1 MKILWLDHGFS
12 TSVGSAGTR
21 SYDLARCLAE
31 AGHDVTVLCACH
43 FMSCSG
49 LTVPFSAGRREGV
62 VDGIRIVE
70 FNLSGGGPRA
80 ERIRAWLR
88 YAFSVA
94 SHAAHGF
101 DLVVATSASPGGVVA
116 AGLARILRRVP
127 MVYDARS
134 VRYRLDRA
142 VGRSNPLSCLLMSTL
157 EKLACRTADK
167 VVAIAD
173 HVAEAASASGV
184 GRFDLETIPPFG
196 ALPAPDEAG
205 NATVSDRFQ
214 AIRPGQF
221 IAAYAGPLDREHG
234 VDAVLDAAALLRLRE
249 RDDIVVLLAGEGPR
263 RGAIS
268 RDIAV
273 RQLGNVVM
281 TGAQGRRSLLPVL
294 GDCDVGLAILDAD
307 PEIHV
312 SAAPGEI
319 ADYLAAGL
327 PVLINYPG
335 WLAGLIAQHDCGYVV
350 RPGAAAAFADALE
363 HAADD
368 PEAHALMKRNA
379 ADLHDRQFDRSE
391 HLERFRSLIESAG
404 LEAEARSG
412 QASKRALDLAL
423 ALMGLVVLGPLLVGL
438 AGFVRVAHG
447 RPVFDR
453 DPCPGLFG
461 RPVEL
466 LRFRTLKHA
475 YRPDG
480 GVLSD
485 EERKTV
491 LGRFLDKTSL
501 TRLPR
506 LWNVLRG
513 DISFV
518 GPRPLPMQGLSQLGS
533 DEFHRQFVRPGMTS
547 WKDPTRTADG
557 GFADDVWYVE
567 NRTLALDLAV
577 LLNALLSP
585 FRRFRRRSAAI
596 PSRRAQ
602 DVDVPRNDRAAV

>member
-1 MKILWLDHGFS
+1 
-12 TSVGSAGTR
+12 
-21 SYDLARCLAE
+21 
-31 AGHDVTVLCACH
+31 
-43 FMSCSG
+43 MSCSG
-49 LTVPFSAGRREGV
+49 LTAPFRAGRREGI

-70 FNLSGGGPRA
+70 FNLAGGEPRVQ
-80 ERIRAWLR
+80 RCRAWLR
-88 YAFSVA
+88 YAVSVTG
-94 SHAAHGF
+94 HAAHGF

-116 AGLARILRRVP
+116 AGLAQLLRRVP

-142 VGRSNPLSCLLMSTL
+142 VGRSNPLSCLMMSML
-157 EKLACRTADK
+157 EKLACSRADK

-173 HVAEAASASGV
+173 NVAEAASTFGT

-196 ALPAPDEAG
+196 FFQGPDEAG
-205 NATVSDRFQ
+205 KATVSDRFQ
-214 AIRPGQF
+214 AIRPGRF
-221 IAAYAGPLDREHG
+221 IAVYTGPLDSEHG

-249 RDDIVVLLAGEGPR
+249 REDIVILLAGEGPR
-263 RGAIS
+263 RGAVS

-281 TGAQGRRSLLPVL
+281 TGTQGRQSLLPVL
-294 GDCDVGLAILDAD
+294 GDCHVGLAVLDSD
-307 PEIHV
+307 PEIHA
-312 SAAPGEI
+312 SAAPGEF

-363 HAADD
+363 HAADN
-368 PEAHALMKRNA
+368 PGALAPMKRNA
-379 ADLHDRQFDRSE
+379 ADLRDQKFDRSE
-391 HLERFRSLIESAG
+391 HLERFRGLVESAG

-423 ALMGLVVLGPLLVGL
+423 AATGLVVMGPLFVILAALVW
-438 AGFVRVAHG
+438 AAHG

-461 RPVEL
+461 RPVGL
-466 LRFRTLKHA
+466 LRFRILKHA

-480 GVLSD
+480 GMLSD
-485 EERKTV
+485 EERKTT

-501 TRLPR
+501 ARLPR

-518 GPRPLPMQGLSQLGS
+518 GPRPLPMQRLSQLGS
-533 DEFHRQFVRPGMTS
+533 DEFRRQFVRPGMIS
-547 WKDPTRTADG
+547 WKDPARTPDG
-557 GFADDVWYVE
+557 GFADDVWYAE

-585 FRRFRRRSAAI
+585 FRRFRRRSAAV
-596 PSRRAQ
+596 PSRGGQ